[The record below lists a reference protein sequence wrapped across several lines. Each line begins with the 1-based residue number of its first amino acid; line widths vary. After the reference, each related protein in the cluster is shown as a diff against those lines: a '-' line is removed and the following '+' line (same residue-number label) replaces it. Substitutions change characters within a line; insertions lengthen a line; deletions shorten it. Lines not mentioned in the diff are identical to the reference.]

1 MTASTI
7 TIVTKN
13 TPQSYT
19 GGTTAAAKGTALSVF
34 EVDSNF
40 INLKEG
46 IIQVEADLAST
57 DTSIRSYINSNFIQ
71 SFSPVF
77 TGTPTAPNPGGTG
90 ASQLQTVD
98 AVNDLLSPITSTV
111 NSATIGNQA
120 LANSINLKADLNSP
134 LFTGYPRLTGTSY
147 NFTTWD
153 PVNQYLAPV
162 EYVHD
167 KLENLSGNVKP
178 ATAGGANLGTATEYF
193 NELRVTSV
201 LPAGDG
207 ATLGTNTNRFEFA
220 YIEELHVG
228 ENTIFVGDAQI
239 SADGS
244 TLVVPVNTAIG
255 DQENVLPLNIAST
268 TVDKRFAELSLVE
281 PLDQTFT
288 ASGAITDRDP
298 VAINSDGTVSTIS
311 NSVSNLNFVGIALAS
326 AANTAS
332 VSVRVHGEVSG
343 FTGLTDGS
351 AVFAEN
357 NGTLVQTKTSTS
369 LKIGTAISAT
379 EIMLFTTSNL
389 DTYLLNIKKTELSD
403 FSATNASS
411 ASGTGGLSYNSST
424 GQFTFTPADTSSF
437 ATTAFVN
444 TEIANLVNSAPTSL
458 DTLDELAAALND
470 DANFAS
476 TVTNSLA
483 AKAPLASPGLTGTPT
498 APTASSGTNSTQIA
512 TTAYVQSE
520 ISGLGNA
527 SLSSF
532 SVTSNSASG
541 GGALSYNNTSGVF
554 TYTPPDLSSALTT
567 ETDPVVGAIT
577 GIVKADG
584 SGNISAAVAGTDYS
598 TFDGAFSSL
607 TGKPTTI
614 SGYGITDAAPLASPA
629 FTGTPTAPTAGGGT
643 STTQIATTAF
653 VQNAVTAGSGI
664 QLTDLSVST
673 NTASG
678 QGALGY
684 NSTTGQFTFTPTDTS
699 GFGNASL
706 NSFSVSTTSASGAGS
721 LAYNTAN
728 GVFSFTPADLS
739 FGNISGTPTTVAG
752 YGITDAAPLAS
763 PTFTGTPA
771 APTAASGT
779 NTTQIATTAFVQ
791 GEISGFSS
799 TGGDSQRDYT
809 ASGAITGQEAVV
821 LNTNGTVSNVSVVTA
836 GINTA
841 TRPLH
846 DSTNNAYNH
855 SGVDWNETD
864 SVYHHAY
871 RNNTTLYIKAE
882 SPNLSALTLTQS
894 VITTTSL
901 GGTANSKLIYKHVDG
916 TSTGILVYNVSGT
929 YYAKYVTYDSTT
941 PTHNIGSNTYTLPSE
956 PFDVVIKDSGRMF
969 ILYSDR
975 VDSIAI
981 NTSAKTFSLT
991 DNTTVGVSSTSA
1003 SPMRLFWDATQ
1014 STLITFRNAGST
1026 NQYQYISES
1035 SGNLTA
1041 SSVVTAS
1048 NTTDFHQIEYHPGLG
1063 TYFGFRWA
1071 YSRVGSEDRYYPN
1084 FTPLTVG
1091 GSSVTYG
1098 SEVQA
1103 SIYLSQYDAYN
1114 QHSGSGDM
1122 RFVPAK
1128 TGNGVSIYHLMR
1140 IAASGAASQGRE
1152 SFAFGTLN
1160 SSGTYTNS
1168 ANFTP
1173 MIGVNNGNQAG
1184 TSAHAFGTSIDKDGY
1199 AYISYPISYG
1209 NNGNTTRIAST
1220 LIRTSAV
1227 SNANEYLGIAQSSV
1241 SDGSTVTVMLAGGV
1255 STGHS
1260 SLTQDTKYYV
1270 QNDGSLST
1278 TASSVL
1284 AGHSVS
1290 TNAIQVADSKG
1301 VFDQT
1306 VAFADLT
1313 STPTT
1318 VAGYGITDAASTT
1331 YVNTQINNLID
1342 SAPGALDTL
1351 NELAAALGDDANFS
1365 TTVTNNLA
1373 LKAPLADPA
1382 LTGTPT
1388 APTATSGNN
1397 TTQIAT
1403 TAYVQSEIAGFSTS
1417 GGDSQKSYTSGSAIT
1432 QGDAVVLDTAGTVSS
1447 VAVSSAA
1454 VGTVATFQSSTA
1466 NQTSIGYDDYNSKYY
1481 YFFRSGSEIK
1491 VDILT
1496 PDFANLTTTTGSET
1510 TLVQG
1515 VAAGAI
1521 VKYVHLTG
1529 TTQGVLVYYTSTGY
1543 QLRVVSQ
1550 SSGTWTVNTATTISS
1565 GDVVR
1570 DMTLGPNNTPLL
1582 LIEDSNG
1589 DIQVAALSI
1598 SGTAITIGTYD
1609 EITGFTSAP
1618 SDIFYVQNKIVV
1630 ADPVSTT
1637 VEYATGTISGTTIS
1651 MNSSLSVSTQYTY
1664 GNIYYHGGSGLFVLD
1679 RIRAF
1684 GDINPQRQIHIK
1696 PLSFNGTTLTALNDI
1711 DTNWVAGRNINS
1723 RHWQFSSSGTGLAVY
1738 AVYQTYQS
1746 YTLYNGLGTLTS
1758 SGTFTR
1764 SSGLTSFSSGTSTN
1778 PGAHESRAGYGMF
1791 LINGTKGTLVR
1802 LDSIS
1807 NSDSWLGIAQSTVTS
1822 GNSVNVT
1829 LAGGIA
1835 NVYSGLTLNADYYVQ
1850 DDGTV
1855 SSTASDV
1862 FAGVAVAA
1870 TALQVTDTKNT
1881 FRKTTSFSDLSN
1893 TPTTLSGYGISGDVD
1908 IGSSDFITTGKAYYA
1923 NVFSTTSD
1931 LPSPSTYHGMF
1942 AHVHATGAGYF
1953 AHAGNWI
1960 ELANKSY
1967 VDTQVANIIN
1977 SAPGA
1982 LDTLDELAA
1991 ALNDDANFATTVT
2004 TSLAAKAPLAG
2015 PALTGTPTAPT
2026 ASSGTNT
2033 TQIATTAFVQ
2043 QEVTAAGSYNNASV
2057 DTHLNRST
2065 ASTGEVL
2072 SWNGTDYDWIAQAAG
2087 GGASVTISDAAPS
2100 SPSAGDLWFDSTGL
2114 ALYVYYNDGDSS
2126 QWVQTNPSGSSSSGS
2141 GATPWAE
2148 KTSAYSALA
2157 GDRLIVD
2164 TSNAV
2169 TVTLPSVANLG
2180 DEIRIIDGTGN
2191 AATNNITIARNGHK
2205 IEGDASNL
2213 IIDVDRAAFGLVYYN
2228 TAQGWVMTER

>member
-1 MTASTI
+1 M
-7 TIVTKN
+7 
-13 TPQSYT
+13 
-19 GGTTAAAKGTALSVF
+19 
-34 EVDSNF
+34 
-40 INLKEG
+40 
-46 IIQVEADLAST
+46 
-57 DTSIRSYINSNFIQ
+57 
-71 SFSPVF
+71 
-77 TGTPTAPNPGGTG
+77 
-90 ASQLQTVD
+90 
-98 AVNDLLSPITSTV
+98 
-111 NSATIGNQA
+111 
-120 LANSINLKADLNSP
+120 
-134 LFTGYPRLTGTSY
+134 
-147 NFTTWD
+147 
-153 PVNQYLAPV
+153 
-162 EYVHD
+162 
-167 KLENLSGNVKP
+167 
-178 ATAGGANLGTATEYF
+178 
-193 NELRVTSV
+193 
-201 LPAGDG
+201 
-207 ATLGTNTNRFEFA
+207 
-220 YIEELHVG
+220 
-228 ENTIFVGDAQI
+228 
-239 SADGS
+239 
-244 TLVVPVNTAIG
+244 
-255 DQENVLPLNIAST
+255 
-268 TVDKRFAELSLVE
+268 
-281 PLDQTFT
+281 
-288 ASGAITDRDP
+288 
-298 VAINSDGTVSTIS
+298 
-311 NSVSNLNFVGIALAS
+311 
-326 AANTAS
+326 
-332 VSVRVHGEVSG
+332 
-343 FTGLTDGS
+343 
-351 AVFAEN
+351 
-357 NGTLVQTKTSTS
+357 
-369 LKIGTAISAT
+369 
-379 EIMLFTTSNL
+379 
-389 DTYLLNIKKTELSD
+389 
-403 FSATNASS
+403 
-411 ASGTGGLSYNSST
+411 
-424 GQFTFTPADTSSF
+424 
-437 ATTAFVN
+437 
-444 TEIANLVNSAPTSL
+444 
-458 DTLDELAAALND
+458 
-470 DANFAS
+470 
-476 TVTNSLA
+476 
-483 AKAPLASPGLTGTPT
+483 
-498 APTASSGTNSTQIA
+498 
-512 TTAYVQSE
+512 
-520 ISGLGNA
+520 
-527 SLSSF
+527 
-532 SVTSNSASG
+532 
-541 GGALSYNNTSGVF
+541 F

-607 TGKPTTI
+607 TGKPTTL

-684 NSTTGQFTFTPTDTS
+684 NSSTGQFTFTPTDTS

-706 NSFSVSTTSASGAGS
+706 NSFSVSTTSASGAGA

-791 GEISGFSS
+791 
-799 TGGDSQRDYT
+799 
-809 ASGAITGQEAVV
+809 
-821 LNTNGTVSNVSVVTA
+821 
-836 GINTA
+836 
-841 TRPLH
+841 
-846 DSTNNAYNH
+846 
-855 SGVDWNETD
+855 
-864 SVYHHAY
+864 
-871 RNNTTLYIKAE
+871 
-882 SPNLSALTLTQS
+882 
-894 VITTTSL
+894 
-901 GGTANSKLIYKHVDG
+901 
-916 TSTGILVYNVSGT
+916 
-929 YYAKYVTYDSTT
+929 
-941 PTHNIGSNTYTLPSE
+941 
-956 PFDVVIKDSGRMF
+956 
-969 ILYSDR
+969 
-975 VDSIAI
+975 
-981 NTSAKTFSLT
+981 
-991 DNTTVGVSSTSA
+991 
-1003 SPMRLFWDATQ
+1003 
-1014 STLITFRNAGST
+1014 
-1026 NQYQYISES
+1026 
-1035 SGNLTA
+1035 
-1041 SSVVTAS
+1041 
-1048 NTTDFHQIEYHPGLG
+1048 
-1063 TYFGFRWA
+1063 
-1071 YSRVGSEDRYYPN
+1071 
-1084 FTPLTVG
+1084 
-1091 GSSVTYG
+1091 
-1098 SEVQA
+1098 
-1103 SIYLSQYDAYN
+1103 
-1114 QHSGSGDM
+1114 
-1122 RFVPAK
+1122 
-1128 TGNGVSIYHLMR
+1128 
-1140 IAASGAASQGRE
+1140 
-1152 SFAFGTLN
+1152 
-1160 SSGTYTNS
+1160 
-1168 ANFTP
+1168 
-1173 MIGVNNGNQAG
+1173 
-1184 TSAHAFGTSIDKDGY
+1184 
-1199 AYISYPISYG
+1199 
-1209 NNGNTTRIAST
+1209 
-1220 LIRTSAV
+1220 SAV
-1227 SNANEYLGIAQSSV
+1227 SSAGSYNDASV
-1241 SDGSTVTVMLAGGV
+1241 DAHLNRSTAATGEVLSWNGSDYDWVARTTFST
-1255 STGHS
+1255 
-1260 SLTQDTKYYV
+1260 
-1270 QNDGSLST
+1270 LS
-1278 TASSVL
+1278 
-1284 AGHSVS
+1284 G
-1290 TNAIQVADSKG
+1290 K
-1301 VFDQT
+1301 
-1306 VAFADLT
+1306 
-1313 STPTT
+1313 PTT
-1318 VAGYGITDAASTT
+1318 LSGYGITDGATQS
-1331 YVNTQINNLID
+1331 YVTTQINNVID

-1373 LKAPLADPA
+1373 LKAPLANPA

-1388 APTATSGNN
+1388 APTATSGTN

-1417 GGDSQKSYTSGSAIT
+1417 GGDSQKSYTSSSAIS
-1432 QGDAVVLDTAGTVSS
+1432 QGDAVVLDSAGTVSS
-1447 VAVSSAA
+1447 VAVSAAA

-1550 SSGTWTVNTATTISS
+1550 SSGTWTVNTATTVSF
-1565 GDVVR
+1565 GDTVR
-1570 DMTLGPNNTPLL
+1570 DITLGPSNTPLL

-1598 SGTAITIGTYD
+1598 SGTTITIGTYD

-1630 ADPVSTT
+1630 ADPVGTT

-1679 RIRAF
+1679 RIRAS
-1684 GDINPQRQIHIK
+1684 GDINPQRHIHIK

-1802 LDSIS
+1802 LDSIT

-1822 GNSVNVT
+1822 GNSVDVT

-1855 SSTASDV
+1855 SSTVSDV
-1862 FAGVAVAA
+1862 FAGVAIAA

-1893 TPTTLSGYGISGDVD
+1893 TPTTLSGYGISGDMD

-1923 NVFSTTSD
+1923 NVFSATSD
-1931 LPSPSTYHGMF
+1931 LPSASTYHGMF

-1953 AHAGNWI
+1953 AHAGNWV

-1967 VDTQVANIIN
+1967 VDSEISSLVN

-2004 TSLAAKAPLAG
+2004 TSLAAKAPLAD

-2126 QWVQTNPSGSSSSGS
+2126 QWVQTNPSGSSSSSSS

-2148 KTSAYSALA
+2148 KTSAYTALA

-2169 TVTLPSVANLG
+2169 TVTLPSTANLG